1 MSNQLGKPHD
11 PSTSFGL
18 TLKNIKHAEFAS
30 QETHCFEA
38 TIYLN
43 GKPAIK
49 VENDGRGGA
58 DHYYA
63 RKGQSVESF
72 KESRDAV
79 GEAALKYVEANDPEH
94 YKWMTEDSK
103 EVQDFADSLD
113 LPERIK
119 QIDYQRY
126 ELLRRATEFT
136 VADILSRILVEKS
149 IKRQIKSKIHMV
161 EKRTKDIY
169 EIKVKPSN
177 EAIEWA
183 KVKYG
188 EKHIILN
195 DLPFEEQFAHW
206 TRA

>member
-11 PSTSFGL
+11 PNTSFGL

-38 TIYLN
+38 TIYLH

-58 DHYYA
+58 DNHYG
-63 RKGQSVESF
+63 RKGQSAEDF
-72 KESRDAV
+72 RESRDAV
-79 GEAALKYVEANDPEH
+79 GKAAMKYVEANDPDH
-94 YKWMTEDSK
+94 FSWMMKDAE
-103 EVQDFADSLD
+103 D
-113 LPERIK
+113 LPEEGKVNYKNHLI
-119 QIDYQRY
+119 QM
-126 ELLRRATEFT
+126 RALEFA

-169 EIKVKPSN
+169 EIKMKPSN

>member
-11 PSTSFGL
+11 PNTSFGL

-38 TIYLN
+38 TIYLH

-58 DHYYA
+58 DNHYG
-63 RKGQSVESF
+63 RKGQSAEDF
-72 KESRDAV
+72 RESRDAV
-79 GEAALKYVEANDPEH
+79 GKAAMKYVEANDPDH
-94 YKWMTEDSK
+94 FSWMMKDAE
-103 EVQDFADSLD
+103 D
-113 LPERIK
+113 LPEEGKVNYKNHLI
-119 QIDYQRY
+119 QM
-126 ELLRRATEFT
+126 RALEFA

-161 EKRTKDIY
+161 EKRTKDLY
-169 EIKVKPSN
+169 QIKVKPSN

>member
-11 PSTSFGL
+11 PNTSFGL

-38 TIYLN
+38 TIYLH

-58 DHYYA
+58 DNHYG
-63 RKGQSVESF
+63 RKGQSAEDF
-72 KESRDAV
+72 RESRDAV
-79 GEAALKYVEANDPEH
+79 GKAAMKYVEANDPDH
-94 YKWMTEDSK
+94 FSWMMKDAE
-103 EVQDFADSLD
+103 D
-113 LPERIK
+113 LPEEGKVNYKNHLI
-119 QIDYQRY
+119 QM
-126 ELLRRATEFT
+126 RALEFA

-169 EIKVKPSN
+169 QIKVKPSN

-195 DLPFEEQFAHW
+195 DLPFDEQFAHW

>member
-1 MSNQLGKPHD
+1 MSNQNGKPHD
-11 PSTSFGL
+11 PNTSFGL

-49 VENDGRGGA
+49 AENDGRGGA

-79 GEAALKYVEANDPEH
+79 CKAAMKYVEANDPDH
-94 YKWMTEDSK
+94 FAWMTKDAE
-103 EVQDFADSLD
+103 D
-113 LPERIK
+113 LPEEGNINYRNHLI
-119 QIDYQRY
+119 QM
-126 ELLRRATEFT
+126 RALEFT
-136 VADILSRILVEKS
+136 VCDILSRLLIEKS
-149 IKRQIKSKIHMV
+149 IKNQLKKKIHMV
-161 EKRTKDIY
+161 ETRTRDVY
-169 EIKVKPSN
+169 EIKIKPS
-177 EAIEWA
+177 EQSIAWA
-183 KVKYG
+183 KLKYG
-188 EKHIILN
+188 DKHIILN

>member
-38 TIYLN
+38 TIYLH

-58 DHYYA
+58 DNHYG
-63 RKGQSVESF
+63 RKGQSAEDF
-72 KESRDAV
+72 RESRDAV
-79 GEAALKYVEANDPEH
+79 GKAAMKYVEANDPDH
-94 YKWMTEDSK
+94 FSWMMKDAE
-103 EVQDFADSLD
+103 D
-113 LPERIK
+113 LPEEGKVNYKNHLI
-119 QIDYQRY
+119 QM
-126 ELLRRATEFT
+126 RALEFA

-169 EIKVKPSN
+169 QIKVKPSN

-183 KVKYG
+183 KEKYG

>member
-1 MSNQLGKPHD
+1 MSNQNGKPHD

-38 TIYLN
+38 TIYLH

-58 DHYYA
+58 DNHYG
-63 RKGQSVESF
+63 RKGQSAEDF
-72 KESRDAV
+72 RESRDAV
-79 GEAALKYVEANDPEH
+79 GYAAMKYVEANDPDH
-94 YKWMTEDSK
+94 FAWMMRDAE
-103 EVQDFADSLD
+103 D
-113 LPERIK
+113 LPEEGKVNYKNHLI
-119 QIDYQRY
+119 QM
-126 ELLRRATEFT
+126 RALEFA
-136 VADILSRILVEKS
+136 VADILNRILVEKS

-195 DLPFEEQFAHW
+195 DLPFDEQFAHW